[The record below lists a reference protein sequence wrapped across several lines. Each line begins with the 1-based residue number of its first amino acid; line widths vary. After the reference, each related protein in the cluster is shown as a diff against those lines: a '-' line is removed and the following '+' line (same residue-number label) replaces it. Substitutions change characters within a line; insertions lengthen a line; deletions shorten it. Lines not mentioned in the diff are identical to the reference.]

1 MLTFL
6 PGERVKTVSVDV
18 LGDTA
23 AELTE
28 TFSLV
33 LSNPTNARLR
43 DGRGI
48 GTILDDDGSAI
59 FVADA
64 SITEANATVVL
75 TFPRVPERAEQQHD
89 HCRLRNGRRHGDRGQ
104 RLHRED
110 RNADVCARGDRRLCH
125 GERPR

>member
-1 MLTFL
+1 MVNYTTADGTATAGFDYTATSGTLTFL

-23 AELTE
+23 GELTE

-33 LSNPTNARLR
+33 LSNPTNARIR

-48 GTILDDDGSAI
+48 GTILDDDTAAI

-64 SITEANATVVL
+64 SVTRQT
-75 TFPRVPERAEQQHD
+75 
-89 HCRLRNGRRHGDRGQ
+89 
-104 RLHRED
+104 
-110 RNADVCARGDRRLCH
+110 
-125 GERPR
+125 RPW